1 MRGGGWWRRRP
12 PCWGTQTEVVGSPSW
27 VSPTIPPSCVQLV
40 VLVDVDDPVSSIAEL
55 TALAFRCN
63 LTLLLGWSDAECAR
77 YVV

>member
-1 MRGGGWWRRRP
+1 MCGG
-12 PCWGTQTEVVGSPSW
+12 VVGWVEASPSVLVASRLSPSW